1 VGIEVLAN
9 ITVYIAVTV
18 STVDNFSIY
27 CIKGLGLTNACI
39 VLQVVPG
46 FSKGA
51 STGTE
56 FTRARHKAN
65 SKAGAPLTRP
75 TETSVGLVDSTSV
88 FSRR

>member
-1 VGIEVLAN
+1 M
-9 ITVYIAVTV
+9 
-18 STVDNFSIY
+18 
-27 CIKGLGLTNACI
+27 GLTNTCI

-51 STGTE
+51 STGTGC
-56 FTRARHKAN
+56 TRARHKAN